1 MTEEP
6 REKSLLLLHFFFS
19 LPCWI
24 FSFAVLAAADTAPS
38 PQPPPS
44 LSLSLSALPLPRLKG
59 NKSAGFPHQPFIAAS
74 FFSLLLAQS
83 VFFFLLLAFFLSPR
97 SLRPREMIR
106 FPTEACCFSYC
117 GGEALVSV
125 GRFNCPRALPVRDGD
140 AYQNSRHTEPRPATF
155 HA

>member
-6 REKSLLLLHFFFS
+6 REKSLLLLHFFFLSPLLDFLLRRARRCRYCS
-19 LPCWI
+19 L
-24 FSFAVLAAADTAPS
+24 STT
-38 PQPPPS
+38 PS
-44 LSLSLSALPLPRLKG
+44 LSLSLAPLPLPRLKG

-83 VFFFLLLAFFLSPR
+83 VFFLLLAFFLSPR